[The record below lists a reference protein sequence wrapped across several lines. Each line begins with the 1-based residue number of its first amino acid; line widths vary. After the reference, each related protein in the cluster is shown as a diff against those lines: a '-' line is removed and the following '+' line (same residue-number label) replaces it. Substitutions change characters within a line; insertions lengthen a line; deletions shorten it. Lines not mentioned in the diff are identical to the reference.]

1 MKTILI
7 NIAII
12 VGAFFIWCA
21 NHCLE
26 ERELNKINQKIKEE
40 KRYHAEFVNA
50 KRTGSNAKGKP
61 ENSR

>member
-1 MKTILI
+1 MKIILI

-12 VGAFFIWCA
+12 VGSLIIWFG
-21 NHCLE
+21 NHYFE
-26 ERELNKINQKIKEE
+26 ERELNEINEQIEEE

>member
-1 MKTILI
+1 MNTILI

-12 VGAFFIWCA
+12 VGALLICA
-21 NHCLE
+21 GNAYFE
-26 ERELNKINQKIKEE
+26 ERELNEINEQIEEE